1 MGLLEEAISEF
12 QKVAGAADKG
22 PAFRYAMQCCT
33 LLGLAFMEKGQ
44 PAIAA
49 IWYERAL
56 KTPGLDQESILALRY
71 DLGVSQE
78 LAGGSRRS
86 LPEFLPG
93 LRHEYRLQGCVRANC
108 PSRKDALDSPRMKTF
123 LHVLLS
129 FDVFLL
135 GVLLILTP
143 WMGYWDHN
151 FFLDK
156 FPELIPL
163 LLHPSVRGAVTGLGA
178 LDIFLAGSML
188 RGHGDSVATRT

>member
-1 MGLLEEAISEF
+1 
-12 QKVAGAADKG
+12 
-22 PAFRYAMQCCT
+22 
-33 LLGLAFMEKGQ
+33 
-44 PAIAA
+44 
-49 IWYERAL
+49 
-56 KTPGLDQESILALRY
+56 
-71 DLGVSQE
+71 
-78 LAGGSRRS
+78 
-86 LPEFLPG
+86 
-93 LRHEYRLQGCVRANC
+93 
-108 PSRKDALDSPRMKTF
+108 MKTF

-135 GVLLILTP
+135 GVLLILVP

-188 RGHGDSVATRT
+188 RGHGASVATRT